1 MLLASCKCSLPLL
14 RSGKACE
21 WMLVR
26 MTSTSGKVML
36 GQCTAR
42 FLQVRDA
49 IKFSAQRITSACPR
63 KIRAMAGDYCRTF
76 DF

>member
-1 MLLASCKCSLPLL
+1 
-14 RSGKACE
+14 
-21 WMLVR
+21 MLVR

-49 IKFSAQRITSACPR
+49 IKFCSSKDHLSMSQEDQSHGRR
-63 KIRAMAGDYCRTF
+63 LLQNL
-76 DF
+76 